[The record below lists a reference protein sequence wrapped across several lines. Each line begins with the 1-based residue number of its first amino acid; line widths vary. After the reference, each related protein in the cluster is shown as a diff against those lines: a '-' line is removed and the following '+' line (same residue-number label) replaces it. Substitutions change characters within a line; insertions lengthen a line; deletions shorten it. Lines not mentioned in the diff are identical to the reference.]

1 MQLSESGTIPVY
13 GLNWRDNLPEAQEF
27 IADLGDPYID
37 SAFDGDGRV
46 GIDWGVY
53 GAPETF
59 LIGADGTV
67 LEKHLGPMS
76 WGVWERKFVPH
87 LAPEGANQ

>member
-1 MQLSESGTIPVY
+1 MCNEVWSEPSSTWAP
-13 GLNWRDNLPEAQEF
+13 LEARRWLDQ
-27 IADLGDPYID
+27 LGDPYVA
-37 SAFDGDGRV
+37 SADDRDGRV

-67 LEKHLGPMS
+67 LHKHLGPLNLPI
-76 WGVWERKFVPH
+76 WQRDFVP
-87 LAPEGANQ
+87 LIAQSESAR

>member
-87 LAPEGANQ
+87 LVPEGANR